1 MAYMML
7 YRLLLK
13 PERGKHFKGM
23 KNIVLRSK
31 ECVMKLMRIFKSG
44 VVLPSKHMSLSE
56 K

>member
-7 YRLLLK
+7 YRRLLK
-13 PERGKHFKGM
+13 PERGKHFKGI

-44 VVLPSKHMSLSE
+44 VVLPAKYIRLSE